1 MQELYAG
8 SGYLSQSTDT
18 LSYGQGRQSRIEQ
31 VTVLWPDETRSE
43 TPVDTNAAGVTVIDQ
58 P

>member
-1 MQELYAG
+1 LKLAANSRCRG
-8 SGYLSQSTDT
+8 SGYLSQLSGT

-31 VTVLWPDETRSE
+31 VTV
-43 TPVDTNAAGVTVIDQ
+43 DTSAAGLTVIDQ